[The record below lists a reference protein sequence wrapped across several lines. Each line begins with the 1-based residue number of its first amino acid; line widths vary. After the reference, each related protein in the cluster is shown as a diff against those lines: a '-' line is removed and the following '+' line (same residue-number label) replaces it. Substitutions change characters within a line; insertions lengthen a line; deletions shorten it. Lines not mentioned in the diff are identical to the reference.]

1 MRNYVGSMSF
11 TEEGKQTI
19 KEATKRAIAGSAGVC
34 RGAIVAGVLAFSGG
48 NIAFALD
55 TCLSGFEVSPGT
67 DVAGLTQGVT
77 FAGIDNL
84 PYKDGGPDPTACDRW
99 TTDGNGGSW
108 TAKIDRVGAAGI
120 GGGGVTVVGG
130 RWYWLDRDDHLHF
143 GRVEGGSVLWPPALD
158 QDTYGCGAGVARF
171 WLTVRGLSSRGTFA
185 GCLDDTHLDPA
196 KPPFIFPPHIWGA
209 LRLN

>member
-1 MRNYVGSMSF
+1 MRTYVGSMSF

-143 GRVEGGSVLWPPALD
+143 GRVESELGPEYEVLLDLLASEREAARAAGKSTETLDWQRALD
-158 QDTYGCGAGVARF
+158 SDMLDLIRAGEITTARER
-171 WLTVRGLSSRGTFA
+171 LQACLSSS
-185 GCLDDTHLDPA
+185 
-196 KPPFIFPPHIWGA
+196 
-209 LRLN
+209 